1 MSNLIKEALE
11 TAINSWEY
19 DGQHDKAEAAKQL
32 TNTAMP
38 GSYTFKVVMIRD
50 YGTIHETRKEWTY
63 NNALEGVSSYNAFTD
78 HGFACCG
85 QTIFLYEP
93 NGEVHNKTFLTR
105 GVDLQTRER
114 LGYTSPVL
122 S

>member
-1 MSNLIKEALE
+1 VSNLIKEALE

-32 TNTAMP
+32 THATIP
-38 GSYTFKVVMIRD
+38 GSYTFKVQMIRD
-50 YGTIHETRKEWTY
+50 HGTNYETRKEWTY
-63 NNALEGVSSYNAFTD
+63 SNALEAVSSYNAFVD

-93 NGEVHNKTFLTR
+93 NGEVHHKTFLTR
-105 GVDLQTRER
+105 GVDGDTRER